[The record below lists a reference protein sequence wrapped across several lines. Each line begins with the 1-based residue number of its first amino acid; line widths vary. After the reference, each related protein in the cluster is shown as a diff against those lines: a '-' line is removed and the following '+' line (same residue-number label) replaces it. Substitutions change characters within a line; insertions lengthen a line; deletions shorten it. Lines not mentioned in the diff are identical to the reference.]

1 MFWKQGLAYA
11 TCSEYLHFLVLA
23 SLLKLESP
31 NCTPTLLAH
40 HQCKILPF
48 QVLTCKKRWNFLQNI
63 CFKRKA
69 KEKLF
74 LKCTIVNI
82 FCKHHQLWTRRYV
95 CWFIQ
100 LDCKKTKWSSFD
112 LLHHLTFEITR
123 QILDS
128 PLNRVFGERNCG
140 KLFSASLPSTTSA
153 IFRTQNKMLV
163 AVCCFFDKIHQ
174 KNPVSSFSV
183 LYYAVR
189 KSFCPYFWFADAH
202 FLSVA
207 WASLVSLSRW
217 RVLYYKVHTVAFLP
231 RLLWLMSNQTAY
243 MTHHIFVFW
252 NSCYLVLVVG

>member
-100 LDCKKTKWSSFD
+100 LDCKKYKWSSFD
-112 LLHHLTFEITR
+112 LLHYLTFDITR

-128 PLNRVFGERNCG
+128 PLNRVIGERNCG
-140 KLFSASLPSTTSA
+140 KLIFCISSQHYVSYFQNARLHWSFPNTPIVCGFFCFA
-153 IFRTQNKMLV
+153 I
-163 AVCCFFDKIHQ
+163 
-174 KNPVSSFSV
+174 
-183 LYYAVR
+183 
-189 KSFCPYFWFADAH
+189 
-202 FLSVA
+202 
-207 WASLVSLSRW
+207 
-217 RVLYYKVHTVAFLP
+217 
-231 RLLWLMSNQTAY
+231 SNATK
-243 MTHHIFVFW
+243 
-252 NSCYLVLVVG
+252 